1 MHDTVE
7 DRLSAAVVWTEK
19 NCPQKQWTLA
29 KIAKVTGVTRERIR
43 QIEFEAL
50 RKVRRRFTQILK
62 QDGIDPKTI

>member
-29 KIAKVTGVTRERIR
+29 EIAKVTGVTRERIR